1 MLEKYY
7 EEIRQNI
14 NVRENLSLLRGQIK
28 EKEARTRLLNLVG
41 DGSFL
46 LALLQHEEPKVRKNA
61 ALLIGDLGLQEAVG
75 SLFCAY
81 KREATLFVRSSY
93 LNALGRLDAS
103 EYLVEL
109 KGARDALAAAEVPEN
124 ERKHRAE
131 ELRELEKIITGIEGI
146 RRHTFTGFEKAQD
159 ILLATNKEQR
169 GVTMAEVAELSA
181 EIQRSTALHPLGV
194 LVHTKWVKP
203 FTRLRTYREML
214 FPLKGRFPADP
225 GQAAAAVCALGLA
238 DLLAGCHKE
247 DAPFYFRVELKS
259 RMPLDAK
266 SVYAKRFAAEVERL
280 SGRRLINSTQHYE
293 VELRLVE
300 TRDGGF
306 VGFYKLFTIPVKRFS
321 YRKNAIATSIHPATA
336 AMLVRLAKP
345 YLKEDAQILDPFCGV
360 GTMLIERDI
369 CVPARE
375 KYGID
380 IFGDAIRMAREN
392 TAAAGE
398 NINYINR
405 DYFDFKHRYL
415 FDEIIT
421 NMPVRSAAKSREDM
435 DVFYSRFF
443 EKSAE
448 LLQNGG
454 IIVMYANEEGLIKK
468 QLRLRGDYRL
478 IQEYCIREKDRFY
491 LYIIQYG
498 NRG

>member
-28 EKEARTRLLNLVG
+28 EKEAHTRLLNLVG

-109 KGARDALAAAEVPEN
+109 KGARDALAAAEVPENERKHRAEELRELEKIITGIEGIRRHTFTGFEKAQDILALAAAEVPEN

-345 YLKEDAQILDPFCGV
+345 YLKEDAQILDPFCV
-360 GTMLIERDI
+360 GTETCQLH
-369 CVPARE
+369 
-375 KYGID
+375 
-380 IFGDAIRMAREN
+380 
-392 TAAAGE
+392 AA
-398 NINYINR
+398 
-405 DYFDFKHRYL
+405 L
-415 FDEIIT
+415 
-421 NMPVRSAAKSREDM
+421 
-435 DVFYSRFF
+435 
-443 EKSAE
+443 
-448 LLQNGG
+448 
-454 IIVMYANEEGLIKK
+454 
-468 QLRLRGDYRL
+468 
-478 IQEYCIREKDRFY
+478 
-491 LYIIQYG
+491 
-498 NRG
+498 